1 MYRYLHKKPTKG
13 QTRAQEDLQLDRL
26 YSKCL
31 QNTVAKHKRAAIVQ
45 NGIVTVQQ
53 IRYPE
58 RVLAWDCVRDRM
70 FDVSGKRFLV
80 VGASGGIGSAISI
93 ALSRANAELCI
104 SGTRVDALQSVASQC
119 VAGVHVMQ
127 CDLLNSAEVD
137 TLVDRAAELMSGID
151 GVVCSAGIV
160 LDKLSLRITDEDWDK
175 VIAINLS
182 AVFRINKSACRAM
195 LKNAGGRIIN
205 ISSIVGVTG
214 NVGQANY
221 SASKAGIIGMSK
233 SLALEFASRGI
244 TVNCVAPGFI
254 DTPMTAQL
262 SEKQK
267 EHILNNIPMGRMGT
281 PEDISSVVLFLASDA
296 SSYITGQT
304 IHVNG
309 GMLMC

>member
-1 MYRYLHKKPTKG
+1 
-13 QTRAQEDLQLDRL
+13 
-26 YSKCL
+26 
-31 QNTVAKHKRAAIVQ
+31 
-45 NGIVTVQQ
+45 
-53 IRYPE
+53 
-58 RVLAWDCVRDRM
+58 M

-104 SGTRVDALQSVASQC
+104 SGTRADALQSIASQC
-119 VAGVHVMQ
+119 AAGVHVMQ

-182 AVFRINKSACRAM
+182 AVFRINRSACRAM

-244 TVNCVAPGFI
+244 TVNCIAPGFI

-281 PEDISSVVLFLASDA
+281 PEDIASVVLFLASNA

-304 IHVNG
+304 VHVNG
-309 GMLMC
+309 GMFMC